1 MIMALRTLYVKDF
14 FLLCQTNLTLYTLRE
29 VMSRDKQQHSW
40 VRFSQVSICWLH
52 VFKSILNIVF
62 LYGKGGLKYNSN
74 KLYILYRILLFLFYF
89 CLLYKNNTF
98 QAIHSFNETKTS
110 CRECD
115 SAFWGCSTG
124 CWAWLGWGAPCC
136 GLQRGVETVGV
147 CLTQTLVLLSLLH
160 TSPWFSGFAL
170 LISSVWLPRG
180 SKQPESFISPH
191 PNLVFPS
198 GCGER

>member
-1 MIMALRTLYVKDF
+1 MIMALKTLYVQD

-40 VRFSQVSICWLH
+40 VRFSQVSIFWPHFFL
-52 VFKSILNIVF
+52 KSILKIVF
-62 LYGKGGLKYNSN
+62 FYGKGVWNITAIN
-74 KLYILYRILLFLFYF
+74 YIYYIEFYCLFFNFPCYI
-89 CLLYKNNTF
+89 KITF

-115 SAFWGCSTG
+115 AAFWGCSTG
-124 CWAWLGWGAPCC
+124 CWAWFEWGAPGC
-136 GLQRGVETVGV
+136 GLQRGVETVRV
-147 CLTQTLVLLSLLH
+147 CSTQTLVLLSLLH
-160 TSPWFSGFAL
+160 TSPWFPGFAL

-198 GCGER
+198 RCGER